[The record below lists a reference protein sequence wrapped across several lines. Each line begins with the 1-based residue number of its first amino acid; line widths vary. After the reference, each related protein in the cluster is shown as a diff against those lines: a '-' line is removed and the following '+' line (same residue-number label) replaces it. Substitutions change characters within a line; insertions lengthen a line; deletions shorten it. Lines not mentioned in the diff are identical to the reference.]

1 MRKLSM
7 IALVIS
13 LVSLATTTFAQEQK
27 QEKAAP
33 AKESAPAKA
42 ESITCCEGM
51 EKMGEIKA
59 DMPMKAD
66 MKAKMQAMKQKM
78 TEKTAE
84 KENRPQT
91 IASKVEET
99 QPTKDAH
106 KH

>member
-1 MRKLSM
+1 MRKLS

-66 MKAKMQAMKQKM
+66 MKAKNGGD
-78 TEKTAE
+78 E
-84 KENRPQT
+84 
-91 IASKVEET
+91 
-99 QPTKDAH
+99 TKDDG
-106 KH
+106 KNG